1 MKGVYVYIYIYIS
14 VIKQENLILFFNRD
28 AYILIMPSDG
38 CYTPTFTTV
47 YNLYK
52 ANHLIHLQEMQII
65 LCFDDD
71 FLSFLL
77 KPAILIFLQIS
88 GTSLWSSKLKS
99 PTIFFFLSKLSYE
112 LFLVM
117 IMVVI
122 WLRVLSIE
130 FPNS

>member
-1 MKGVYVYIYIYIS
+1 MH
-14 VIKQENLILFFNRD
+14 
-28 AYILIMPSDG
+28 SDG

-47 YNLYK
+47 YNPYQ
-52 ANHLIHLQEMQII
+52 ANHLIHLQEMQIM

-71 FLSFLL
+71 FLSSLLL
-77 KPAILIFLQIS
+77 KPVILIFLQIP

-99 PTIFFFLSKLSYE
+99 PTIFFLSKLSYE
-112 LFLVM
+112 TFLVM